1 LGKSF
6 LIIALILSFLFL
18 NSNAREN
25 PFLPSKV
32 NKEIRKPTNK
42 QNPHIPF
49 ISQNINLPSSAR
61 VLKEI
66 TIKYQNLDGS
76 VSAKTVTVEKGIDWH
91 KPLVIRQE
99 REELS
104 SLSTAKQ
111 KKNVTK
117 SKTIKIN
124 RFLTVIL
131 KNRKIFLKTKDRKIR
146 HFMMTKPNKIIID
159 FKNPSDIVSKSV
171 NTKVP
176 FIKNITVGN
185 HKGYY
190 RVVFL
195 LDGYYKYKLHKTSNG
210 YSIILN

>member
-1 LGKSF
+1 LGKSS

-25 PFLPSKV
+25 PFLPSKI
-32 NKEIRKPTNK
+32 NKETKKPTNK
-42 QNPHIPF
+42 ENLHHPF
-49 ISQNINLPSSAR
+49 LSQTINLPSSAR

-91 KPLVIRQE
+91 KPLIIKQK

-210 YSIILN
+210 YGIILK